1 MQFAGAQ
8 WAKETRQLAHVLN
21 SPFSVP
27 CLHSLPRP

>member
-1 MQFAGAQ
+1 MLFPRAQ

-21 SPFSVP
+21 SPFPVP